1 MCQSPYEQ
9 HRDILLDG
17 KYSTAYFLQDF
28 VLHQYDSAQYPFDAS
43 RYLGG
48 FDSRHLQIYKDL
60 KQFYW
65 DNGPSKEH
73 GDISLTIIA
82 KRTAEA
88 QANFDELTVL
98 RATNPAG
105 YPTEAG
111 GSPAVSH
118 RYALEVCELHH
129 KRYSEMGFPITSP
142 SPGIQV

>member
-28 VLHQYDSAQYPFDAS
+28 VLHQYDCGQYPFDAS
-43 RYLGG
+43 RHLGG

-73 GDISLTIIA
+73 GDIALTIIA

-98 RATNPAG
+98 RATN
-105 YPTEAG
+105 T
-111 GSPAVSH
+111 AVSH